1 MDKQYIYFYSHSNG
15 PYKSF
20 SQWFPQQFNIPK
32 KIIKKLLN
40 FDIESEFITV
50 KSAEH
55 WMMITKALLFNDT
68 ESYKKLMNGET
79 DAKEAKEIGRKVK
92 GFNEEKWDEC
102 KLLFVT
108 VGNIYKFSG
117 NLYNILELTNNSILV
132 EASPYDKIWGIG
144 ISVSDATSGKK
155 WNGENLLGKA
165 LMIAREYLKQDKS
178 GNINLDLLSEV
189 RNKIL
194 KEI

>member
-1 MDKQYIYFYSHSNG
+1 MEQKYIYFYSHSNG

-32 KIIKKLLN
+32 QIIKKLLN
-40 FDIESEFITV
+40 FDIEGDVLTV

-55 WMMITKALLFNDT
+55 WMMITKALLFNDID
-68 ESYKKLMNGET
+68 SYKKLTIGGT

-92 GFNEEKWDEC
+92 GFNEEEWDNY

-108 VGNIYKFSG
+108 IGNIYKFSG
-117 NLYNILELTNNSILV
+117 NLHKILESTNNSILA

-144 ISVSDATSGKK
+144 ISVSEATSGKK
-155 WNGENLLGKA
+155 WNGENLLGQA
-165 LMIAREYLKQDKS
+165 LMIAREYLRQDKS
-178 GNINLDLLSEV
+178 GNVNLDLLNEIRDKV
-189 RNKIL
+189 L
-194 KEI
+194 KQ